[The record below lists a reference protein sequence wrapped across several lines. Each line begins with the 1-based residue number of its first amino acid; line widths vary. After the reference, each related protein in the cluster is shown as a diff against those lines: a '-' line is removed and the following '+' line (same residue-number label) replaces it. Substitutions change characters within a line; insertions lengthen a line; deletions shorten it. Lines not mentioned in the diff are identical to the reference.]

1 MMLQSYRASN
11 TGMSIHGSAPE
22 KKVDRLLF
30 SDFPVHASVTALYDL
45 SVRCIEGS
53 VKIDRTVRYPVPKRD
68 IEETKRE
75 AENDVA
81 EAAAQLRS
89 VLLFH
94 TRLKRPPPDDDD
106 EASVLR

>member
-1 MMLQSYRASN
+1 V
-11 TGMSIHGSAPE
+11 GPKE
-22 KKVDRLLF
+22 VDGLLY
-30 SDFPVHASVTALYDL
+30 SEFPTHATVTALYDL
-45 SVRCIEGS
+45 SIRCIEGN
-53 VKIDRTVRYPVPKRD
+53 VKIDRAVRYPVPKRD

-75 AENDVA
+75 VESDVG

-94 TRLKRPPPDDDD
+94 SRLKRPPPDDDD